1 MEFFGFGG
9 ETWEGFVVVVR
20 IIAKCE
26 WNVYCLCYDYC
37 KPTTTGPNTNFN
49 NGGNMDFTAL
59 ITALNLA
66 AFSDIIESVLPI
78 VGVAVLVG
86 FLFYV
91 VRWGIGLFRG
101 I

>member
-1 MEFFGFGG
+1 MALDLTG
-9 ETWEGFVVVVR
+9 
-20 IIAKCE
+20 
-26 WNVYCLCYDYC
+26 L
-37 KPTTTGPNTNFN
+37 TTTLSLTA
-49 NGGNMDFTAL
+49 FTDV
-59 ITALNLA
+59 IQT
-66 AFSDIIESVLPI
+66 VLPL